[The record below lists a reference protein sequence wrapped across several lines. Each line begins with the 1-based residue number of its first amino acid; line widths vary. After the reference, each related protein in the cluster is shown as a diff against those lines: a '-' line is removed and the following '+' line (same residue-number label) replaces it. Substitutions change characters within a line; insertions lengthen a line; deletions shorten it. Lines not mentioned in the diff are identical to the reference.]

1 MARIASQSK
10 GGYYPTPIEQLN
22 LLCKAIKF
30 HPQEDADNFLNIIDP
45 CCGEGEA
52 LKFFANRLHESNPVT
67 YGVELEEG
75 RCQSARAILDH
86 VIHDGYENLRTE
98 SKFSLLWL
106 NPPYDEGFGERLE
119 VTFLRSLTGKNNVLG
134 KDGLLFFCIPQYVL
148 KPAAGIISG
157 RFHDVRVY
165 RFTDE
170 FYPIFKQVVLIGT
183 FGKDPNGKSK
193 EIYKM
198 LRDLGDQGPEAIPT
212 LEEIERDIDLY
223 PSPSGIDIFRANRL
237 SVNELK
243 QDLMSSPLLK
253 DVEEKLSPISN
264 RAKMKNPMLP
274 LKATHT
280 AVAIASGAVGG
291 NMGTHIISGI
301 TKQIVTTEARYD
313 EAGKKNGETITKDFR
328 SVVRVF
334 WPAGIH
340 DLE

>member
-1 MARIASQSK
+1 MFA
-10 GGYYPTPIEQLN
+10 EQ
-22 LLCKAIKF
+22 
-30 HPQEDADNFLNIIDP
+30 
-45 CCGEGEA
+45 
-52 LKFFANRLHESNPVT
+52 LHESNPVT

-75 RCQSARAILDH
+75 RYHTAKTVLDH

-98 SKFSLLWL
+98 SNFSLLWL

-134 KDGLLFFCIPQYVL
+134 KDGLLFFCVPQYVL

-170 FYPIFKQVVLIGT
+170 FYPVFKQVVLIGR

-193 EIYKM
+193 EIYKL

-212 LEEIERDIDLY
+212 LEEIEQDIKLY
-223 PSPSGIDIFRANRL
+223 PSPSSIEIFRANRL
-237 SVNELK
+237 SVEEL
-243 QDLMSSPLLK
+243 QRDLKTSPLFK
-253 DVEEKLSPISN
+253 DVEEKLTPVSN

-291 NMGTHIISGI
+291 NMGTHS
-301 TKQIVTTEARYD
+301 AHC
-313 EAGKKNGETITKDFR
+313 
-328 SVVRVF
+328 S
-334 WPAGIH
+334 
-340 DLE
+340 